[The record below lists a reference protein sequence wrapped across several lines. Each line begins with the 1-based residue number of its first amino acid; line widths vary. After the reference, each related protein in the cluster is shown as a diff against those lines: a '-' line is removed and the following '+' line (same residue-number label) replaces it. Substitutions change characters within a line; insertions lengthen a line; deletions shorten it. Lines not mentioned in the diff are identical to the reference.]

1 MEFIMLFP
9 SFTFVLAFLPLTLI
23 GYFLLGKKSGT
34 AARIWLLCAS
44 LVFYS
49 WFNHSYFFIIAG
61 SIVVNYLLSQWLW
74 KKPSRWIFV
83 FGALLNIAFLGYFKY
98 YDFMVENI
106 NAVFGSSLV
115 LKHILLPL
123 GISFFTFQQI
133 SYLHSVYTRT
143 ISERYSFLTY
153 ALFVSFFPQLIAGPI
168 VLPDE
173 MMPQFDHK
181 DSLKINM
188 DNFARGIFA
197 FALGLGSKML
207 LADFFAEI
215 ADAGFASGCKGFLPA
230 WKTALAYTFQIF
242 FDFGGYC
249 DMAYGIALMFN
260 IHLPQ
265 NFDAPYRSGSI
276 GEFWRRWHMTL
287 GRFLSTYIYIPLGG
301 SRKNHFR
308 TCLNL
313 LVTFFVSGLWHGASW
328 LFVLWGMLHGGAA
341 VIQRCWQK
349 WSRIRL
355 PEFAGQLLTFLFVV
369 IAWVLFRA
377 ENMAQAQGV
386 YRGMFTPQTL
396 GVEVLK
402 NGKEWALF
410 LIGGAIVLFAP
421 PVYALAKKFRPYW
434 WNAVITIAVLVASIF
449 CFVKSSPFIY
459 FNF

>member
-1 MEFIMLFP
+1 MLFP
-9 SFTFVLAFLPLTLI
+9 SFTFVLAFLPLTLL
-23 GYFLLGKKSGT
+23 GYFLLGKRSGT

-61 SIVVNYLLSQWLW
+61 SIVVNYALSQLLW
-74 KKPSRWIFV
+74 KKQSKLVFI

-106 NAVFGSSLV
+106 NALFGSSLI
-115 LKHILLPL
+115 LKNILLPL

-133 SYLHSVYTRT
+133 SYLHSVYSRT
-143 ISERYSFLTY
+143 IGERYSFLTY

-181 DSLKINM
+181 DSLKVNY
-188 DNFARGIFA
+188 DNLARGIFA

-249 DMAYGIALMFN
+249 DMAYGAALMFN
-260 IHLPQ
+260 IRLPQ
-265 NFDAPYRSGSI
+265 NFDTPYRSASI
-276 GEFWRRWHMTL
+276 SEFWRRWHMTL

-301 SRKNHFR
+301 SRKSHLR
-308 TCLNL
+308 TCVNL

-341 VIQRCWQK
+341 VIQRCWQT

-355 PEFAGQLLTFLFVV
+355 PKFAGQLLTFIFVV

-377 ENMAQAQGV
+377 ETVAQARGV
-386 YRGMFTPQTL
+386 FRGMFAPQTL
-396 GVEVLK
+396 GIEVLK
-402 NGKEWALF
+402 LGKDWVLF
-410 LIGGAIVLFAP
+410 IAGGLIVLFAP
-421 PVYALAKKFRPYW
+421 PVYAMAEKFRPYW
-434 WNAVITIAVLVASIF
+434 WNAVITIAVLISSIF